1 MRRRD
6 RIPPM
11 QRFRAEDAKY
21 AYSADHA
28 SLGTVQPREPFE
40 VECVE
45 GSGNTAASPAAFTP
59 ERYAVAETLKWAVT
73 GPIAVAGAVAGGAI
87 AVTIHSVEV
96 TTPGVVGYGGYTGA

>member
-1 MRRRD
+1 
-6 RIPPM
+6 M

-45 GSGNTAASPAAFTP
+45 GFGNTFASPDDFTP

-87 AVTIHSVEV
+87 A
-96 TTPGVVGYGGYTGA
+96 G